1 MKAIPGLV
9 SAGSAL
15 WRNPLIL
22 AVIVPLILLRVFQ
35 PTTSFFTLG
44 DSSSPL
50 FISLGVWSILLLVT
64 VFFNGGIYGMA
75 QQALDGRTSLENFL
89 QEARGNYVRLL
100 LGTLLRGGISIVT
113 TIVGALVI
121 MVIAALVVFGLAGIA
136 RGSTPLQVTGGGGIA
151 LFFLLLWFVP
161 LLGSLVVTAP
171 VLFFIQFFDAA
182 IVVDDTRTF
191 ESFRR
196 SAGLVRRNLLS
207 TLGYSLFR
215 GMIWILSLLV
225 SLSSVYLTSP
235 GQNGGTQPWLAGL
248 VDSEM
253 FYVLSS
259 LQIGLLLIIGV
270 FWRTYKI
277 SYYNEMIA
285 AE

>member
-35 PTTSFFTLG
+35 PTTS
-44 DSSSPL
+44 SL

-75 QQALDGRTSLENFL
+75 HQALDGRASLENFL

-113 TIVGALVI
+113 TIIGVIVI
-121 MVIAALVVFGLAGIA
+121 MAVVALVVFGLAGLA
-136 RGSTPLQVTGGGGIA
+136 RGSTPLQVAGPGGIA
-151 LFFLLLWFVP
+151 VFFVLLWFVL
-161 LLGSLVVTAP
+161 LLGSLVVTMP

-191 ESFRR
+191 EGFRR

-207 TLGYSLFR
+207 TLGYSIFR
-215 GMIWILSLLV
+215 GMSWILSLLV
-225 SLSSVYLTSP
+225 SLSSTYIASP

-248 VDSEM
+248 VDGGM

-259 LQIGLLLIIGV
+259 LQIVLLLVIGV

>member
-75 QQALDGRTSLENFL
+75 HQALDGRASLENFL
-89 QEARGNYVRLL
+89 HEARGNYVRLL

-121 MVIAALVVFGLAGIA
+121 MVIGALVVFGLAGIA

-196 SAGLVRRNLLS
+196 SAGLVRRNLLN